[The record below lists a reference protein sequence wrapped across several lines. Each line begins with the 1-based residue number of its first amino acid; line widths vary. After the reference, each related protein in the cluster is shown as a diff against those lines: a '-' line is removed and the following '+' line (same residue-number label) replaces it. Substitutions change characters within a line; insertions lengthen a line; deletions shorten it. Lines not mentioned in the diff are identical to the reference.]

1 MDDDISFEDSDF
13 VTEADVPLLNR
24 SILEDVCRFSRRVSD
39 VLVAVAAF
47 GAAAW
52 AWITWKAIDSLTS
65 IDGDDFSFS
74 PSGGDPTIGDYLT
87 SLSQT
92 ASLLVLAAAV
102 AGIGVGLRLVAAH
115 VGSAVGVDV
124 SDVAVGESLPDPEPA
139 DSEGS
144 DG

>member
-1 MDDDISFEDSDF
+1 M
-13 VTEADVPLLNR
+13 TEVDVPMLNR
-24 SILEDVCRFSRRVSD
+24 SLIEDACRFSKRVSD
-39 VLVAVAAF
+39 VLVTVAAF

-102 AGIGVGLRLVAAH
+102 AGIGVGLCLVAAH
-115 VGSAVGVDV
+115 LGSAVGVEVADV
-124 SDVAVGESLPDPEPA
+124 SVGMRLPGLGRVAGEAESKMPD
-139 DSEGS
+139 G
-144 DG
+144 